1 MYLDIKDDRSECLD
15 TGYFGTLQESYLQFG
30 KQEKNMKTM
39 HMSAVRFL
47 VDHQLQNCVCPKLPD

>member
-30 KQEKNMKTM
+30 KQEKNM
-39 HMSAVRFL
+39 
-47 VDHQLQNCVCPKLPD
+47 